1 MSVACVRRVFL
12 VLIFLPGVAFGDVEV
27 TGVTYGLPPFFGPIT
42 DVPVEVKAYR
52 PRQNPD
58 RPGELLRNRFG
69 TLVADGAAIKTSVT
83 DGNGQYKLPI
93 PLETG
98 ASAIVILTFNR
109 KGQVVTQ
116 ELPGVVVK
124 DGTPLR
130 LDVVVPKPVAREA
143 TCQPQVCPPRH
154 CHLIRCR

>member
-1 MSVACVRRVFL
+1 
-12 VLIFLPGVAFGDVEV
+12 
-27 TGVTYGLPPFFGPIT
+27 
-42 DVPVEVKAYR
+42 
-52 PRQNPD
+52 
-58 RPGELLRNRFG
+58 
-69 TLVADGAAIKTSVT
+69 VT